1 MAGSLAREG
10 SAASFFLMEA
20 PALALPEHHAKISA
34 MSQDFLSRWSNRKL
48 KRAGDPS
55 VAAPETTVVPAPDEN
70 EITPEELAAL
80 PAVEDITA
88 TTDLAA
94 FLKKGVP
101 LVLRNAV
108 FRRMWALDP
117 EIRDFVGDAR
127 DYAWDWN
134 TPGGVPVSGPLEPGT
149 DIQGMLRRIIGGDE
163 TPPDARENVIGEAA
177 PVAPREQPPRQP
189 ASLPETAENS
199 EPEPEDESSETEGSP
214 IRGRHG
220 GALPA

>member
-1 MAGSLAREG
+1 
-10 SAASFFLMEA
+10 
-20 PALALPEHHAKISA
+20 
-34 MSQDFLSRWSNRKL
+34 MSQDFLSRWSRRKL
-48 KRAGDPS
+48 KRADEPS
-55 VAAPETTVVPAPDEN
+55 VAAPETAEMPAPDES

-80 PAVEDITA
+80 PAIEDITA
-88 TTDLAA
+88 TTDIAA

-149 DIQGMLRRIIGGDE
+149 DIQGMLRRIVGGDE
-163 TPPDARENVIGEAA
+163 NTPDARDNVISEAA
-177 PVAPREQPPRQP
+177 PAPTREQPSQP
-189 ASLPETAENS
+189 PQPPPSLPETAEKS
-199 EPEPEDESSETEGSP
+199 ESEPEDENPEP
-214 IRGRHG
+214 DDDPVRGRHG

>member
-1 MAGSLAREG
+1 
-10 SAASFFLMEA
+10 
-20 PALALPEHHAKISA
+20 
-34 MSQDFLSRWSNRKL
+34 MSQDFLSRWSHRKL
-48 KRAGDPS
+48 KRAGEPS
-55 VAAPETTVVPAPDEN
+55 VAAPEPAEVPAPDEN

-80 PAVEDITA
+80 PALEDITA

-134 TPGGVPVSGPLEPGT
+134 TPGGVPVSGPLESGT
-149 DIQGMLRRIIGGDE
+149 DVQGMLRRIVGGDDN
-163 TPPDARENVIGEAA
+163 TLPDARENVIAETA
-177 PVAPREQPPRQP
+177 PAPKREQPPRET

-199 EPEPEDESSETEGSP
+199 ESQSEDESSETECS
-214 IRGRHG
+214 IMRRRHG